1 VEESSYREKVSVKLF
16 TRHGLV
22 FSLAVGT
29 KDARTGR
36 PDRGSAT
43 KLFSGKLPPL
53 LIGGRGIRLMQGG
66 SGGGPQA
73 FFAPRRSCDAARFF
87 RKHAAA

>member
-16 TRHGLV
+16 TRHGQV

-36 PDRGSAT
+36 PDKGSAT
-43 KLFSGKLPPL
+43 KALFGQTSASTDWGT
-53 LIGGRGIRLMQGG
+53 RY
-66 SGGGPQA
+66 
-73 FFAPRRSCDAARFF
+73 
-87 RKHAAA
+87 